1 MPGDFEEITRVAG
14 RKFSCERQD
23 EFICHLLASQPDY
36 VYNEP
41 GYFLDIACGH
51 PKDASNTYIL
61 ENYYNWEGIGFDIGD
76 VETDCDWSKHRE
88 SPFYQVDATTSK
100 LTDLLKE
107 HSPKEVDYISL
118 DVDGTTNLSAPVLE
132 RILDADIEFKAM
144 TLEHEAFK
152 YGRSICDATRAMLL
166 MRGYVMLFEDVS
178 FEDGTPWE
186 DWWIKEDS
194 IPIEN
199 IMDISKK
206 GATYNQCIES
216 LAEFIN

>member
-1 MPGDFEEITRVAG
+1 MPGDFEEITRIAG

-23 EFICHLLASQPDY
+23 EFIWHLLASQPDY

-41 GYFLDIACGH
+41 GYFLDVGCAGPLGCN
-51 PKDASNTYIL
+51 NTSIL
-61 ENYYNWEGIGFDIGD
+61 ANFYNWEGLAFDIGD
-76 VETDCDWSKHRE
+76 VVEDEDWYKYRNT
-88 SPFYQVDATTSK
+88 PFYQVDATSSEFTK
-100 LTDLLKE
+100 LLKE

-132 RILDADIEFKAM
+132 RILNADIEFKAM

-166 MRGYVMLFEDVS
+166 IRGYVMLFEDVS
-178 FEDGTPWE
+178 FEDGNPWE

-206 GATYNQCIES
+206 GATFNECVDT

>member
-1 MPGDFEEITRVAG
+1 MTN
-14 RKFSCERQD
+14 KF
-23 EFICHLLASQPDY
+23 
-36 VYNEP
+36 V
-41 GYFLDIACGH
+41 
-51 PKDASNTYIL
+51 
-61 ENYYNWEGIGFDIGD
+61 
-76 VETDCDWSKHRE
+76 
-88 SPFYQVDATTSK
+88 
-100 LTDLLKE
+100 
-107 HSPKEVDYISL
+107 
-118 DVDGTTNLSAPVLE
+118 LSLE

-178 FEDGTPWE
+178 FEDGNPWE

-206 GATYNQCIES
+206 GATFNQCIES
-216 LAEFIN
+216 LVEFIN